1 MDQISK
7 KVIYCL
13 YRNLD
18 FLDRNLDLDGILI
31 FWIEILIIWMKSL
44 LSWWVLWYRGTS
56 SFKRVERLTQF
67 NKTVTYL
74 LVQKLH
80 ECVKYKQ
87 FFLLYINIDFWL
99 LSLHLLNGNLDLL
112 DRNLE
117 LLDRN
122 IEIFDRNL
130 DFIISNLYYLD
141 EILIYL
147 LLLWWFKNGLLC
159 LKETLIY

>member
-1 MDQISK
+1 MDQIWK
-7 KVIYCL
+7 KVICCL

-18 FLDRNLDLDGILI
+18 FLYINLDLDGIFI

-44 LSWWVLWYRGTS
+44 LSGWVLWYRGTC
-56 SFKRVERLTQF
+56 SFERVKRQTQF
-67 NKTVTYL
+67 IRTVTYL

-80 ECVKYKQ
+80 ECVKYKKKI
-87 FFLLYINIDFWL
+87 LLYINIDFWL

-130 DFIISNLYYLD
+130 DFFRAIFIIWMKSWF
-141 EILIYL
+141 IYC
-147 LLLWWFKNGLLC
+147 FYDGLKMGFFVWKRL
-159 LKETLIY
+159 